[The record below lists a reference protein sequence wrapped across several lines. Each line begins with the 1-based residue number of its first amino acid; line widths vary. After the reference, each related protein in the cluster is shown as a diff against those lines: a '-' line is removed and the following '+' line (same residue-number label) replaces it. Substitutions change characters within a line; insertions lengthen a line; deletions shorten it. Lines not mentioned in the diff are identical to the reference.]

1 MAAKLEDVIE
11 RLKTEGYLT
20 RWKSD
25 YSIKNLHKRM
35 EGCEANL
42 MAQTN
47 ILQEML
53 ELQREQSKDA
63 ERQNKLLFG
72 RQSNS
77 APAVPKPQ
85 ATSSDTGSGGGG
97 RLSGGLGLGVGIA
110 AVGAGLAGFIAA
122 ITGVGSLSFTGEN
135 LPDQAKNIA
144 LAMNEFAKMDN
155 RAVAMIG
162 GLLAGGVILSKFSGI
177 TGLIKA
183 PIGMAAVGLGL
194 GGFMAGIAAA
204 SEGMD
209 FAGLDLDAFPKQAE
223 NLVAGMNELSNLN
236 DKAIIIM
243 GSMLAA
249 GALLSQ
255 TKGGMGR
262 VGKAAVGMTAVG
274 LGIGGFMAGVAAA
287 GDITGFTGENFA
299 IQSKNMVAGISE
311 LGNLSE
317 TSIAILGAIALS
329 GGLMAAAPG
338 GLTVAGK
345 AAVGMGLAG
354 LGIGGFM
361 AGIAAA
367 GDLTG
372 FDGATFATQAGNLAT
387 GLKAIEGLS
396 DSTKTAL
403 VAIAGVVAGVTTV
416 MPIAGAKL
424 TGGMALAGFGIGSF
438 FTGFALAFDLAD
450 AAGKKLLGNDGLGS
464 GFVTLMDNAVK
475 AINKAASIEIPADNF
490 ENYKL
495 ALTNLGQALTSFAKE
510 SLVQNLAKAGS
521 AILSFFTFGASD
533 PDPKNNP
540 ITTITSSLKDVE
552 TTELAKSATAL
563 NDVAIALEKLSKIG
577 NLSMVGRNFENFA
590 KSLLGT
596 TPLLHLL
603 YHGGEYGAGWF
614 DGLKEVSLDK
624 KYALKTLMEDGTL
637 GKVKLGT
644 ESMGEILRSM
654 NMGMN
659 PNLYVTPDTETTGNI
674 SGRNG
679 RFRGNSPGAMGG
691 SVDASTQQ
699 FIDNKTFTR
708 DGDRLINFNMMPNSV
723 TKSLGAT
730 VP

>member
-20 RWKSD
+20 RWKSEH
-25 YSIKNLHKRM
+25 SIKSLKIHLG
-35 EGCEANL
+35 ESAANL
-42 MAQTN
+42 RAQTL

-53 ELQREQSKDA
+53 ELQREQAKDA
-63 ERQNKLLFG
+63 ERQSKLLFG

-85 ATSSDTGSGGGG
+85 ASSSDTSSGGGG

-135 LPDQAKNIA
+135 LPEQAKNIA
-144 LAMNEFAKMDN
+144 LGMNEFAKMDN

-162 GLLAGGVILSKFSGI
+162 GLLAGGVLLSKFSGI
-177 TGLIKA
+177 TGLVKA

-194 GGFMAGIAAA
+194 GGFMAGLSLA

-223 NLVAGMNELSNLN
+223 NLVAGMNELSTLN
-236 DKAIIIM
+236 DKAITIM

-249 GALLSQ
+249 GALLSSFSGI
-255 TKGGMGR
+255 TT

-287 GDITGFTGENFA
+287 GDLTGFDGETFSD
-299 IQSKNMVAGISE
+299 QSKNMVAGINE
-311 LGNLSE
+311 LGSLSE

-338 GLTVAGK
+338 GLLVAGK

-361 AGIAAA
+361 AGVAAA

-372 FDGATFATQAGNLAT
+372 FDGATFATQAGNMAT
-387 GLKAIEGLS
+387 GLKAIGGLD

-403 VAIAGVVAGVTTV
+403 VSIAGVVAGITTALPV
-416 MPIAGAKL
+416 AGLKL

-438 FTGFALAFDLAD
+438 FTGFALAFDIAD

-464 GFVTLMDNAVK
+464 GFETLMSNAV
-475 AINKAASIEIPADNF
+475 AGINKAASIELPADNF
-490 ENYKL
+490 ENYKV
-495 ALTNLGQALTSFAKE
+495 ALTNLSSALTSFAVE
-510 SLVQNLAKAGS
+510 GLYQNLANAGS
-521 AILSFFTFGASD
+521 AILEFFGFNREDAAD
-533 PDPKNNP
+533 PIKAVTD
-540 ITTITSSLKDVE
+540 SLENVDTAK
-552 TTELAKSATAL
+552 LAQSATAL
-563 NDVAIALEKLSKIG
+563 NNVAVALKQIG
-577 NLSMVGRNFENFA
+577 SVNLGDVGRNFEGFA

-603 YHGGEYGAGWF
+603 YYGGEYGADWF
-614 DGLKEVSLDK
+614 DGLDAVSLDK
-624 KYALKTLMEDGTL
+624 KYSLQTLMKDGTL
-637 GKVKLGT
+637 KNMSLGT
-644 ESMGEILRSM
+644 QAMGEILRSM

-659 PNLYVTPDTETTGNI
+659 PNLYVTPQMDTSQQVS
-674 SGRNG
+674 SGRNNSD
-679 RFRGNSPGAMGG
+679 RRSPGAMGG
-691 SVDASTQQ
+691 TVDASTQQ
-699 FIDNKTFTR
+699 FIDNKSFNSE
-708 DGDRLINFNMMPNSV
+708 GVKNFNYNFPGTSPV
-723 TKSLGAT
+723 KSLGAN